1 MQNQDKVQPS
11 KQGVKGDKGD
21 KEGKEGKESKG
32 SKGGKGGKE
41 SSGEKGEKRGKAS
54 NHRVKGGGDHVTAL
68 AMRTLL
74 SMFPDDEKP
83 QALADFVQALSLS
96 EQKVDKGVN
105 KGVDKGEKGERIVDM
120 SQQVVQFEKAA
131 VPDDFRSPLA
141 TVVDV
146 VLKGEEGEGEGVTIV
161 VFAQPND
168 LENCDHQLA
177 ENAVQCFLVMLEQ
190 EPSLSKKSFKEQRA
204 IGWKKMVKECAM
216 GFALETGGVL
226 LTRDAKIKALQ
237 AFEDT
242 KAKAFE
248 DTKAFQKEGA
258 VVGKSKAAKK
268 GAAAGGKVGKAVED
282 QCVAMSEGRAAM
294 SEGRGLAPE
303 FNPPMEAAAAA
314 GGGVAVQKPAKRQAT
329 KPEVFD
335 GGDEARSL

>member
-1 MQNQDKVQPS
+1 MQNQEQNQDKVPPS

-21 KEGKEGKESKG
+21 KEGKEGKEGKESKG
-32 SKGGKGGKE
+32 SKGGKEG
-41 SSGEKGEKRGKAS
+41 SGEKGEKRGKAS

-74 SMFPDDEKP
+74 SMVRDEEKP
-83 QALADFVQALSLS
+83 HALAEFVQALSLS
-96 EQKVDKGVN
+96 GHKVDKGVN

-242 KAKAFE
+242 KA
-248 DTKAFQKEGA
+248 FQKEGA